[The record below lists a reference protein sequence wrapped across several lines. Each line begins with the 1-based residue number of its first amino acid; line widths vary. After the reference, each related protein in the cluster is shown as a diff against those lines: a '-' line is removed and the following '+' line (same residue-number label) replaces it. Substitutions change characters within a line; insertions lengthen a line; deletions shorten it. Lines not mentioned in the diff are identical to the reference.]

1 MQYAFDDKDLMLIE
15 EVLRQS
21 LIGIGV
27 RCAVFVDMSGAI
39 IAKQDDGQ
47 MNLDLVNMA
56 ILAACNFSAAGAIAE
71 RIGEDEF
78 SLLVHKGKKESIF
91 FHSVT
96 AGFLLMTI
104 FGKEVSMGFLRIGM
118 AETIRKIRYI
128 CQQCSIEEEPVVKQ
142 PSTGRPVAIRPAAI
156 RPAADRPS
164 ADRPVIDRPAAI
176 RPAAD
181 APVVDQLEVELLEV
195 DQPFADFPPPAPSK
209 PKASVFRR
217 LIRSVGDALR
227 NWLARI
233 TPKRRS

>member
-47 MNLDLVNMA
+47 VNHDLVNMA

-71 RIGEDEF
+71 RIGEDDF

-91 FHSVT
+91 FHRVT

-104 FGKEVSMGFLRIGM
+104 FGKEVSVGFLRIGV

-128 CQQCSIEEEPVVKQ
+128 CQQCAVEAEPAINR
-142 PSTGRPVAIRPAAI
+142 PSTDRPVTIRPSAI
-156 RPAADRPS
+156 QPTTDLPAADRT
-164 ADRPVIDRPAAI
+164 AAETPVVNQPVVNQ
-176 RPAAD
+176 
-181 APVVDQLEVELLEV
+181 PVVDQLDVELLGV
-195 DQPFADFPPPAPSK
+195 DRPFADFPPPAPSK
-209 PKASVFRR
+209 PKPSFFRR
-217 LIRSVGDALR
+217 LIRSPGDALR
-227 NWLARI
+227 NWLARFAS
-233 TPKRRS
+233 KRRS